1 MQLKL
6 CIMKHMQ
13 SLIAH
18 NSVILVNNQDIFS
31 KSNSALYVLQVCSIK
46 FYINTL
52 GSFIIVKKAMYLFS
66 PFSAPFEEN
75 NQKLV
80 RNEGINSILCIE
92 TEPIK
97 IKTVKQLITTL
108 FII

>member
-13 SLIAH
+13 SLIVH

-31 KSNSALYVLQVCSIK
+31 KSNSSLQFLQVCSIK
-46 FYINTL
+46 FLINTL
-52 GSFIIVKKAMYLFS
+52 DSFIIVKKAKYPFS
-66 PFSAPFEEN
+66 LFSAPFGEN

-80 RNEGINSILCIE
+80 RNEGINSILCID

-97 IKTVKQLITTL
+97 IKTDKNNLLQP
-108 FII
+108 